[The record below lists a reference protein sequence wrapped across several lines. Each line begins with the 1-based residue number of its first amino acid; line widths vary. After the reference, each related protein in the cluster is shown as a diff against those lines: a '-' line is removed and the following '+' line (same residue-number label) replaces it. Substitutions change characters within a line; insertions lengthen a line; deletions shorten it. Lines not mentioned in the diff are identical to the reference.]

1 MISEVHKIMERNVSA
16 ASILCIVLIALALI
30 IGIGFG
36 VFVLTRGSATEGNEQ
51 IAEQTD
57 YAVNSWREDYND
69 KEITGAQALVLLN
82 NSDSKNISV
91 FLDAPNVD
99 STKLPDDAIILSHEN
114 KKYINYGVEY
124 DYNGS
129 DYTTEEAEDGVGE
142 SLLSVR
148 DSSSYHIDSQP
159 KLINGNLQKNK
170 NYSGVFTEGAVNYI
184 NIHDKYK
191 SKLIYDAANVVTGV
205 ILTKV
210 ERPGYNSNN
219 IGISKPSGG
228 TTGDSTGGTTGGS
241 TGGNIAG
248 GNIDITPGGSTGGNS
263 SGSTGGTS
271 GDSTPVETSIFTV
284 NSTGETITGF
294 SSHYK
299 GEVNI
304 VIPSELFGVTITS
317 IGKGAFKG
325 SDIKTVSIS
334 DTVTSIGAEAFMNTK
349 LESVSFS
356 KNIDTLGESVFYG
369 TLLTSVEIP
378 SKVTVLPVRAFKECN
393 LLKTVVL
400 PDTLRRIEYYAFVDC
415 FALENINTP
424 SSLEYMGEGIF
435 WTCRSLSSPLIS
447 PKLSSISWSSY
458 RNCLNMKT
466 ITIPGNIKVIQA
478 DAFIYNG
485 VQSLKIAEGFEELS
499 YSSLK
504 LACDL
509 KELYLPKT
517 LKKVGVNALESTN
530 NLRNIYYAGTEE
542 EWNNI
547 EGIENLVPP
556 GAHTVHFNVVY

>member
-263 SGSTGGTS
+263 GGNS

-317 IGKGAFKG
+317 IGNGAFRG
-325 SDIKTVSIS
+325 RDIKTVSIS
-334 DTVTSIGAEAFMNTK
+334 DNVTSIGAEAFMNTK
-349 LESVSFS
+349 LESISFS
-356 KNIDTLGESVFYG
+356 KNITSMGNGVFKG

-378 SKVTVLPVRAFKECN
+378 SKITELPERAFEDCK

-400 PDTLRRIEYYAFVDC
+400 PDTLTKIRHYAFDNC
-415 FALENINTP
+415 FVLENINTP
-424 SSLEYMGEGIF
+424 SSLEYIGEGVF
-435 WTCRSLSSPLIS
+435 WSCKSLKNILMTSN
-447 PKLSSISWSSY
+447 LSYINNSCY
-458 RNCLNMKT
+458 RNTSSVFNIL
-466 ITIPGNIKVIQA
+466 IPGNIKQIYPG
-478 DAFIYNG
+478 AFIYSG
-485 VQSLKIAEGFEELS
+485 VKVMKLYEGVENLNDMSLKR
-499 YSSLK
+499 
-504 LACDL
+504 ACDL
-509 KELYLPKT
+509 KELYLPKS
-517 LKKVGVNALESTN
+517 LKSVGVNALEETN
-530 NLRNIYYAGTEE
+530 NLRNIYYAGSEE
-542 EWNNI
+542 DWNNI
-547 EGIENLVPP
+547 EGVENLVPP
-556 GAHTVHFNVVY
+556 GAHTVHFNVTY